1 MPKKK
6 QPNDKKPKV
15 ENSNVMGLHAE
26 VLEQPIT
33 ETLELNYMPYAM
45 SVIVSRAIPEID
57 GFKPSHRKLL
67 YTMYDMGL
75 LNKPRTK
82 SANVVGATM
91 KLNPHGDAAI
101 YDTMVRLSRGY
112 GALLHPFVDSKGN
125 FGKVYSRDMAW
136 AASRYT
142 EVRLDPICAE
152 LFRDIDQDTVDFVDN
167 YDGKLKEPS
176 LLPTTFPNVLV
187 SANQGIAVGMASNV
201 CGFNLG
207 EVCDTTIAYLKN
219 PDCDIMATL
228 KAPDLPTGGEL
239 IYDPAALGEIYRT
252 GRGSFKVRAKWRY
265 VKEENLIEVYEI
277 PYSTTSEAI
286 MDKVAELVKAGKI
299 KEIADMRDE
308 TDLTGLKLAIDL
320 KRGTDPDKLMAK
332 LFRMTPLMDSQSCNF
347 NILIAGMPRVM
358 GVREILEE
366 WTAWRAESVRRR
378 VYFNMKKKQ
387 DKLHLLKG
395 LQRILLDIDRA
406 IQIIRETEE
415 DAEVVPNLM
424 IGFGIDQIQA
434 EYVAD
439 IRLRNI
445 NKEYILKRTQEV
457 GDLEAEIADLEATV
471 NDPKRI
477 RKIIMDELA
486 QVKKKYAAP
495 RRTEILYDLPD
506 DQDQGE
512 EDETPDYPVHLFLS
526 QEGYFKKITPQSLR
540 MASDQK
546 YKEGDGPWLSWEGTN
561 RDELLVFT
569 DKQQCYKTR
578 MSDFDDSK
586 ASVLG
591 DYLPTKLAMEPEE
604 RVVWACIPGDYSGQL
619 LFVFANGKVARV
631 ELAAYQTQTRRK
643 KLTGAYSDKAPLAAA
658 FLVREDFELAVYS
671 SDGRCMVF
679 HTALLAPKTT
689 RTTQGVNVMTL
700 KPKRVVEKAL
710 PLGETA
716 IVNAARYRARSLP
729 VAGALLKEEDRGEK
743 QMSLLEE

>member
-332 LFRMTPLMDSQSCNF
+332 LFRMTPLMDSS
-347 NILIAGMPRVM
+347 P
-358 GVREILEE
+358 
-366 WTAWRAESVRRR
+366 
-378 VYFNMKKKQ
+378 
-387 DKLHLLKG
+387 
-395 LQRILLDIDRA
+395 
-406 IQIIRETEE
+406 
-415 DAEVVPNLM
+415 
-424 IGFGIDQIQA
+424 
-434 EYVAD
+434 
-439 IRLRNI
+439 
-445 NKEYILKRTQEV
+445 
-457 GDLEAEIADLEATV
+457 ATSTSSS
-471 NDPKRI
+471 P
-477 RKIIMDELA
+477 
-486 QVKKKYAAP
+486 
-495 RRTEILYDLPD
+495 
-506 DQDQGE
+506 
-512 EDETPDYPVHLFLS
+512 
-526 QEGYFKKITPQSLR
+526 
-540 MASDQK
+540 
-546 YKEGDGPWLSWEGTN
+546 
-561 RDELLVFT
+561 
-569 DKQQCYKTR
+569 
-578 MSDFDDSK
+578 
-586 ASVLG
+586 
-591 DYLPTKLAMEPEE
+591 
-604 RVVWACIPGDYSGQL
+604 ACPG
-619 LFVFANGKVARV
+619 
-631 ELAAYQTQTRRK
+631 
-643 KLTGAYSDKAPLAAA
+643 
-658 FLVREDFELAVYS
+658 
-671 SDGRCMVF
+671 
-679 HTALLAPKTT
+679 
-689 RTTQGVNVMTL
+689 
-700 KPKRVVEKAL
+700 
-710 PLGETA
+710 
-716 IVNAARYRARSLP
+716 
-729 VAGALLKEEDRGEK
+729 
-743 QMSLLEE
+743 